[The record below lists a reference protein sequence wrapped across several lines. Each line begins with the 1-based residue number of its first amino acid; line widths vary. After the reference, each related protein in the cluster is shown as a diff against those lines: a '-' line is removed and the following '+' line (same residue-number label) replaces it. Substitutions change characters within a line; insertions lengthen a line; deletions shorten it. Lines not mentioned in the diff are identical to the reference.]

1 VEINDLYC
9 SLNTVR
15 VIETRKMRWAGH
27 VARVR
32 ERRVVYRVLLG
43 KPEGKRLLVRPRSR
57 WEDTIER
64 NLLEVGCG
72 GVDWIELTKDKDKLR
87 ARVCGDE
94 HSGSIKC
101 GKVLD

>member
-1 VEINDLYC
+1 VTYNNVEINDLYC

-57 WEDTIER
+57 
-64 NLLEVGCG
+64 
-72 GVDWIELTKDKDKLR
+72 
-87 ARVCGDE
+87 
-94 HSGSIKC
+94 
-101 GKVLD
+101 